1 LLTDASRPARR
12 ERVLVQSA
20 DAQTM
25 LLDLDGGTYFALNE
39 VGARVWEL
47 SDGSRTV
54 AEIAALLADEY
65 DAPVAVI
72 QADVLE
78 LLGELEV
85 EQLVTAA

>member
-1 LLTDASRPARR
+1 
-12 ERVLVQSA
+12 
-20 DAQTM
+20 M

-54 AEIAALLADEY
+54 AEIATLLADEY
-65 DAPVAVI
+65 DAPAAVI
-72 QADVLE
+72 KADVLE

>member
-1 LLTDASRPARR
+1 
-12 ERVLVQSA
+12 
-20 DAQTM
+20 M

-54 AEIAALLADEY
+54 AEIATLLADEY

>member
-1 LLTDASRPARR
+1 M
-12 ERVLVQSA
+12 QSA
-20 DAQTM
+20 DDQTM

-54 AEIAALLADEY
+54 AEIATLLADEY

>member
-1 LLTDASRPARR
+1 
-12 ERVLVQSA
+12 
-20 DAQTM
+20 M

-54 AEIAALLADEY
+54 AEIATQLADEY

>member
-1 LLTDASRPARR
+1 M
-12 ERVLVQSA
+12 QSA

-54 AEIAALLADEY
+54 AEIAALWAKISPPNSPSRSILRY
-65 DAPVAVI
+65 R
-72 QADVLE
+72 
-78 LLGELEV
+78 
-85 EQLVTAA
+85 

>member
-1 LLTDASRPARR
+1 
-12 ERVLVQSA
+12 VQSA
-20 DAQTM
+20 DDQTM

-54 AEIAALLADEY
+54 AEIATLLADEY

>member
-1 LLTDASRPARR
+1 
-12 ERVLVQSA
+12 
-20 DAQTM
+20 M

-47 SDGSRTV
+47 SDGSRTI